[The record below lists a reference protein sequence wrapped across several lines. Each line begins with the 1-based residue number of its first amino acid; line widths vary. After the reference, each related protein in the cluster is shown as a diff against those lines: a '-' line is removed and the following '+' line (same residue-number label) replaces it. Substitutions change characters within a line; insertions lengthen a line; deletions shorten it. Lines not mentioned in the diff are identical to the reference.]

1 MADPQTKPIFLV
13 SSPRSGSTLLR
24 LILDAHP
31 NIAIPPPGYL
41 FHFLYP
47 YLYSYGDLSEADNF
61 RALIEDFLEVP
72 TLKKWPIEVTVDG
85 VMAGSRER
93 SFRGIYQFLHETYAG
108 AQGKPRWGNKSPR
121 NCFWL
126 EEIVALFPDA
136 KIVHLLRDGRDVA
149 IDLAEA
155 EFQPHSV
162 YCGAL
167 RWEKC
172 IRVVE
177 DARQRLGAESF
188 LEVRYEDL
196 CADPESTLREI
207 CAFVGEDFAPQML
220 HHHQTDSAKTWGQ
233 NPVHAATMRPI
244 TTDFVGMYKTRL
256 PARDRTALDAAIG
269 ATLARNGYQVDKSA
283 RSISV
288 QQAAQLVE
296 GDMVSQLGKAH
307 YKYWHRE
314 RRKERRER
322 GVWRDSD
329 RDSVLWGL
337 D

>member
-1 MADPQTKPIFLV
+1 MTEHPSKPIFLV

-31 NIAIPPPGYL
+31 IIAIPPPGYL

-47 YLYSYGDLSEADNF
+47 YLYSYGDLSDDRNF
-61 RALIEDFLEVP
+61 RELVEDFLEVP
-72 TLKKWPIEVTVDG
+72 TLKKWPIDVSVDG
-85 VMAGSRER
+85 VMAAARER
-93 SFRGIYQFLHETYAG
+93 SFRGVYQVLHETYAR
-108 AQGKPRWGNKSPR
+108 AQAKPRWGNKSPR

-155 EFQPHSV
+155 DFQPHSV

-167 RWEKC
+167 RWEEC

-177 DARQRLGAESF
+177 DARARLPAECF
-188 LEVRYEDL
+188 LEIRYEEL
-196 CADPESTLREI
+196 CADPERTLRQI
-207 CAFVGEDFAPQML
+207 CAFLEEDFAPQML
-220 HHHQTDSAKTWGQ
+220 RHNQTDAAQSWGQ
-233 NPVHAATMRPI
+233 DPLHAATLRPI
-244 TTDFVGMYKTRL
+244 TTDFVGLYKTRL
-256 PARDRTALDAAIG
+256 PERDRSALDAVIG
-269 ATLARNGYQVDKSA
+269 ATLARNGYPIDDNAKPV
-283 RSISV
+283 SV
-288 QQAAQLVE
+288 QQAAQMVE

-314 RRKERRER
+314 RRKDRRAR
-322 GVWRDSD
+322 GLWKDSD
-329 RDSVLWGL
+329 RESFLWGL